1 MIKCLVN
8 RQSMNEISEFLY
20 EELQKAAGNINMIK
34 DSIRTVKTD
43 ISAVD
48 SYLYRV
54 RDEIDSSE
62 MLFKS
67 QTYDTNFND
76 SELNNLHKKK
86 REYLDRKQIL
96 ENELSQQ
103 TARLE
108 KLKKLLDISLNG
120 IQISENFEN
129 FTNKEEHIIGINEL
143 YNQENDRRRI
153 AMDIHDTV
161 IQDLAAI
168 VLKNEFITQILS
180 TDLNRARLEIK
191 NNSNI
196 LNSCI
201 SQLREIIF
209 NLRPMPL
216 ENSEFKESFFKT
228 MELLQKKTDKII
240 YYEYKGSEVDEDYI
254 VLVNI
259 LKMVRELCQN
269 AIKHTDG
276 THINVVID
284 ASDKKIN
291 LVVQDNGSGFDYN
304 KVVKDTEGQG
314 LSMVRDRVYIFGGTF
329 KVTRNKKDGMRFDIS
344 IPLKHKENQM
354 TEMR

>member
-1 MIKCLVN
+1 
-8 RQSMNEISEFLY
+8 MNEISEFLY
-20 EELQKAAGNINMIK
+20 EELQKAADNINIIK

-48 SYLYRV
+48 SYLYKV

-62 MLFKS
+62 ILFKS

-76 SELNNLHKKK
+76 SELNNLYNKKS
-86 REYLDRKQIL
+86 EYLYREHVL

-103 TARLE
+103 TERLE
-108 KLKKLLDISLNG
+108 RLKKLLDMSLNG
-120 IQISENFEN
+120 IQISEDFEN
-129 FTNKEEHIIGINEL
+129 FTKKEEHIIGINEL

-168 VLKNEFITQILS
+168 VLKNEFIAQILS

-191 NNSNI
+191 NSSNI

-209 NLRPMPL
+209 DLRPMPL
-216 ENSEFKESFFKT
+216 ENSNFKESFFKT

-240 YYEYKGSEVDEDYI
+240 YYEYKGDDVNEDYI

-276 THINVVID
+276 TQINAVID
-284 ASDKKIN
+284 VSDKKIDIE
-291 LVVQDNGSGFDYN
+291 VRDNGSGFDYN
-304 KVVKDTEGQG
+304 RVAKATKGQG
-314 LSMVRDRVYIFGGTF
+314 LSMIRDRVYIFGGTF

-344 IPLKHKENQM
+344 IPLKHKEKQM
-354 TEMR
+354 TEMG

>member
-1 MIKCLVN
+1 
-8 RQSMNEISEFLY
+8 MNEISEFLY
-20 EELQKAAGNINMIK
+20 EEMQNAADNINKIK

-48 SYLYRV
+48 SYLYKV

-62 MLFKS
+62 ILFKS

-76 SELNNLHKKK
+76 SELNNLYNKKS
-86 REYLDRKQIL
+86 EYLYREHVL

-103 TARLE
+103 TERLE
-108 KLKKLLDISLNG
+108 RLKKLLDMSLNG
-120 IQISENFEN
+120 IQISEDFEN
-129 FTNKEEHIIGINEL
+129 FTKKEEHIIGINEL

-168 VLKNEFITQILS
+168 VLKNEFIAQILS

-191 NNSNI
+191 NSSNI

-209 NLRPMPL
+209 DLRPMPL
-216 ENSEFKESFFKT
+216 ENSNFKESFFKT

-240 YYEYKGSEVDEDYI
+240 YYEYKGDDVNEDYI

-276 THINVVID
+276 TQINAVID
-284 ASDKKIN
+284 VSDKKIDIE
-291 LVVQDNGSGFDYN
+291 VRDNGSGFDYN
-304 KVVKDTEGQG
+304 RVAKATKGQG
-314 LSMVRDRVYIFGGTF
+314 LSMIRDRVYIFGGTF

-344 IPLKHKENQM
+344 IPLKHKEKQM
-354 TEMR
+354 TEMG

>member
-1 MIKCLVN
+1 
-8 RQSMNEISEFLY
+8 
-20 EELQKAAGNINMIK
+20 
-34 DSIRTVKTD
+34 
-43 ISAVD
+43 
-48 SYLYRV
+48 
-54 RDEIDSSE
+54 
-62 MLFKS
+62 
-67 QTYDTNFND
+67 
-76 SELNNLHKKK
+76 
-86 REYLDRKQIL
+86 
-96 ENELSQQ
+96 
-103 TARLE
+103 
-108 KLKKLLDISLNG
+108 
-120 IQISENFEN
+120 
-129 FTNKEEHIIGINEL
+129 
-143 YNQENDRRRI
+143 
-153 AMDIHDTV
+153 
-161 IQDLAAI
+161 
-168 VLKNEFITQILS
+168 
-180 TDLNRARLEIK
+180 
-191 NNSNI
+191 
-196 LNSCI
+196 
-201 SQLREIIF
+201 
-209 NLRPMPL
+209 MPL
-216 ENSEFKESFFKT
+216 ENSNFKESFFKT

-276 THINVVID
+276 TQINVVID

>member
-1 MIKCLVN
+1 
-8 RQSMNEISEFLY
+8 MNEISEFLY
-20 EELQKAAGNINMIK
+20 EELQKAADNINIIK

-48 SYLYRV
+48 SYLYKV

-62 MLFKS
+62 ILFKS

-76 SELNNLHKKK
+76 SELNNLYNKKS
-86 REYLDRKQIL
+86 EYLYREHVL

-103 TARLE
+103 TERLE
-108 KLKKLLDISLNG
+108 RLKKLLDMSLNG
-120 IQISENFEN
+120 IQISEDFEN
-129 FTNKEEHIIGINEL
+129 FTKKEEHIIGINEL

-168 VLKNEFITQILS
+168 VLKNEFIAQILS

-191 NNSNI
+191 NSSNI

-209 NLRPMPL
+209 YLRPMPL
-216 ENSEFKESFFKT
+216 ENSNFKESFFKT

-240 YYEYKGSEVDEDYI
+240 YYEYKGDDVNEDYI

-276 THINVVID
+276 TQINAVID
-284 ASDKKIN
+284 VSDKKIDIE
-291 LVVQDNGSGFDYN
+291 VRDNGSGFDYN
-304 KVVKDTEGQG
+304 RVAKATKGQG
-314 LSMVRDRVYIFGGTF
+314 LSMIRDRVYIFGGTF

-344 IPLKHKENQM
+344 IPLKHKEKQM
-354 TEMR
+354 TEMG

>member
-1 MIKCLVN
+1 
-8 RQSMNEISEFLY
+8 MNEISEFLY
-20 EELQKAAGNINMIK
+20 EELQNAADNINKIK

-48 SYLYRV
+48 SYLYKV

-62 MLFKS
+62 ILFKS

-76 SELNNLHKKK
+76 SELNNLYNKKS
-86 REYLDRKQIL
+86 EYLDREHLL

-103 TARLE
+103 TERLE
-108 KLKKLLDISLNG
+108 RLKKLLDMSLNG
-120 IQISENFEN
+120 IQISEDFEN
-129 FTNKEEHIIGINEL
+129 FTKKEEHIIGINEL

-168 VLKNEFITQILS
+168 VLKNEFIAQILS

-191 NNSNI
+191 NSSNI

-209 NLRPMPL
+209 DLRPMPL
-216 ENSEFKESFFKT
+216 ENSNFKESFFKT

-240 YYEYKGSEVDEDYI
+240 YYEYKGDDVNEDYI

-276 THINVVID
+276 TQINAVID
-284 ASDKKIN
+284 VSDKKISIA
-291 LVVQDNGSGFDYN
+291 VQDNGSDFDYN
-304 KVVKDTEGQG
+304 KVAKVTKGQG
-314 LSMVRDRVYIFGGTF
+314 LSMIRDRVYIFGGTF

-344 IPLKHKENQM
+344 IPLKHKEKQM
-354 TEMR
+354 TEMG

>member
-1 MIKCLVN
+1 
-8 RQSMNEISEFLY
+8 MNEISEFLY
-20 EELQKAAGNINMIK
+20 EELQNAADNINKIK

-48 SYLYRV
+48 SYLYKV

-62 MLFKS
+62 ILFKS

-76 SELNNLHKKK
+76 SELNNLYNKKS
-86 REYLDRKQIL
+86 EYLYREHVL

-103 TARLE
+103 TERLE
-108 KLKKLLDISLNG
+108 RLKKLLDMSLNG
-120 IQISENFEN
+120 IQISEDFEN
-129 FTNKEEHIIGINEL
+129 FTKKEEHIIGINEL

-168 VLKNEFITQILS
+168 VLKNEFIAQILS

-191 NNSNI
+191 NSSNI

-209 NLRPMPL
+209 DLRPMPL
-216 ENSEFKESFFKT
+216 ENSNFKESFFKT

-240 YYEYKGSEVDEDYI
+240 YYEYKGDDVNEDYI

-276 THINVVID
+276 TQINAVID
-284 ASDKKIN
+284 VSDKKIDIE
-291 LVVQDNGSGFDYN
+291 VRDNGSGFDYN
-304 KVVKDTEGQG
+304 RVAEATKGQG
-314 LSMVRDRVYIFGGTF
+314 LSMIRDRVYIFGGTF

-344 IPLKHKENQM
+344 IPLKHKEKQM
-354 TEMR
+354 TEMG

>member
-76 SELNNLHKKK
+76 SELNNLYKKK

-96 ENELSQQ
+96 EKELSQQ

-129 FTNKEEHIIGINEL
+129 FANKEEHIIGINEL

-240 YYEYKGSEVDEDYI
+240 YYEYKGGEVDEDYI

-276 THINVVID
+276 TQINVVID

>member
-276 THINVVID
+276 TQINVVID

>member
-1 MIKCLVN
+1 
-8 RQSMNEISEFLY
+8 MNEISEFLY
-20 EELQKAAGNINMIK
+20 EELQNAADNINKIK

-48 SYLYRV
+48 SYLYKV

-62 MLFKS
+62 ILFKS

-76 SELNNLHKKK
+76 SELNNLYNKKS
-86 REYLDRKQIL
+86 EYLYREHVL

-103 TARLE
+103 TERLE
-108 KLKKLLDISLNG
+108 RLKKLLDMSLNG
-120 IQISENFEN
+120 IQISEDFEN
-129 FTNKEEHIIGINEL
+129 FTKKEEHIIGINEL

-168 VLKNEFITQILS
+168 VLKNEFIAQILS

-191 NNSNI
+191 NSSNI

-209 NLRPMPL
+209 VLRPMPL
-216 ENSEFKESFFKT
+216 EKSNFMESIFKT

-240 YYEYKGSEVDEDYI
+240 YYEYKGDDVNEDYI

-259 LKMVRELCQN
+259 LKMVRELSQN

-276 THINVVID
+276 TQINAVID
-284 ASDKKIN
+284 VSDKKIDIE
-291 LVVQDNGSGFDYN
+291 VRDNGSGFDYN
-304 KVVKDTEGQG
+304 RVAKATKGQG
-314 LSMVRDRVYIFGGTF
+314 LSMIRDRVYIFGGTF

-344 IPLKHKENQM
+344 IPLKHKEKQM
-354 TEMR
+354 TEMG

>member
-129 FTNKEEHIIGINEL
+129 FANKEEHIIGINEL

-276 THINVVID
+276 TQINVVID

>member
-1 MIKCLVN
+1 
-8 RQSMNEISEFLY
+8 MNEISEFLY
-20 EELQKAAGNINMIK
+20 EELQKAADNINIIK

-48 SYLYRV
+48 SYLYKV

-62 MLFKS
+62 ILFKS

-76 SELNNLHKKK
+76 SELNNLYNKKS
-86 REYLDRKQIL
+86 EYLYREHVL

-103 TARLE
+103 TERLE
-108 KLKKLLDISLNG
+108 RLKKLLDMSLNG
-120 IQISENFEN
+120 IQISEDFEN
-129 FTNKEEHIIGINEL
+129 FTKKEEHIIGINEL

-168 VLKNEFITQILS
+168 VLKNEFIAQILS

-191 NNSNI
+191 NSSNI

-209 NLRPMPL
+209 DLRPMPL
-216 ENSEFKESFFKT
+216 ENSNFKESFFKT

-240 YYEYKGSEVDEDYI
+240 YYEYKGDDVDEDYI

-276 THINVVID
+276 TQINAVID
-284 ASDKKIN
+284 VSDKKIDIE
-291 LVVQDNGSGFDYN
+291 VRDNGSGFDYN
-304 KVVKDTEGQG
+304 RVAKATKGQG
-314 LSMVRDRVYIFGGTF
+314 LSMIRDRVYIFGGTF

-344 IPLKHKENQM
+344 IPLKHKEKQM
-354 TEMR
+354 TEMG